1 MAKFPKFDIKYTR
14 LFSTKKDKNEENPKG
29 TK

>member
-1 MAKFPKFDIKYTR
+1 MAKFPKFDIKYMAFFR
-14 LFSTKKDKNEENPKG
+14 KKIKNWGNPKG